1 MNKPVSYPM
10 EPEDQANFPRFR
22 GSASIL
28 FRTAEIETP
37 DSYEDNLEQYRA
49 RDFSYVPIPEAGKY
63 YNLNTESLEDL
74 HENQYVETDITVR
87 KLFNLLSTYP
97 FLLHD
102 TLRELEAY
110 VDADGDY
117 YFEGGN
123 PPESAVKKD
132 LEELEEQH
140 PDIVDEIVSSRYRFV
155 DLADLN
161 RREIRE
167 TLYPVVAE
175 LESEIADA
183 IREDVDEPEDLYH
196 NAPDHVVGRREKDKL
211 RDMGLHTAEYLNL
224 GDMIGLLK
232 GRQHLWDDFGF
243 DDANEVGD
251 RLGSLNELRNSVM
264 HSNRTLI
271 RSQNDVEKTLER
283 VNDAQR
289 IIIESRGGS
298 PEDLRT
304 VFWEED

>member
-1 MNKPVSYPM
+1 MQ
-10 EPEDQANFPRFR
+10 PEDQANFPKFSK
-22 GSASIL
+22 SASML
-28 FRTAEIETP
+28 FRSAEFETL
-37 DSYEDNLEQYRA
+37 DSYEENLERYREK
-49 RDFSYVPIPEAGKY
+49 DFSYVPIPEADKY

-74 HENQYVETDITVR
+74 HENQYVEKHLSVR
-87 KLFNLLSTYP
+87 KLFDLLSTYP

-102 TLRELEAY
+102 RLSGLEAY
-110 VDADGDY
+110 VDDDGEY
-117 YFEGGN
+117 YFKSEN
-123 PPESAVKKD
+123 PPEDAVKKD

-140 PDIVDEIVSSRYRFV
+140 SEIVAEIAKTRYWFV

-167 TLYPVVAE
+167 ALYPVVAE
-175 LESEIADA
+175 LESKIADA

-211 RDMGLHTAEYLNL
+211 RDVGLHTAEYMNL

-232 GRQHLWDDFGF
+232 GRQHLWGAFGF
-243 DDANEVGD
+243 DDADEVED
-251 RLGSLNELRNSVM
+251 RLGSLNQLRNSVM

-271 RSQNDVEKTLER
+271 QSQNDVEKTLER

-289 IIIESRGGS
+289 IIMESRGGS
-298 PEDLRT
+298 LENLR
-304 VFWEED
+304 VMWE

>member
-1 MNKPVSYPM
+1 MQPK
-10 EPEDQANFPRFR
+10 DQANFPEFS
-22 GSASIL
+22 GSTFIL
-28 FRTAEIETP
+28 FRIAEIETL
-37 DSYEDNLEQYRA
+37 DTYEDNLERYREK
-49 RDFSYVPIPEAGKY
+49 DFSYVPIPEADKY

-74 HENQYVETDITVR
+74 HENQYVEKNISVR
-87 KLFNLLSTYP
+87 KLFTLLSTYP

-102 TLRELEAY
+102 SLTGLKAY
-110 VDADGDY
+110 VDEDGDY
-117 YFEGGN
+117 YFEGGD
-123 PPESAVKKD
+123 PPEDAVKKD

-140 PDIVDEIVSSRYRFV
+140 PDILDEIRQSRYWFV
-155 DLADLN
+155 NLADLN

-167 TLYPVVAE
+167 ALYPVVAE

-196 NAPDHVVGRREKDKL
+196 NAPDHVVGRREKDRL

-232 GRQHLWDDFGF
+232 GRQHLWGDFGF
-243 DDANEVGD
+243 SDADEVED
-251 RLGSLNELRNSVM
+251 RLGSLNQLRNSVM

-271 RSQNDVEKTLER
+271 RSQTDIEKTLER

-289 IIIESRGGS
+289 IIIKSRGGS
-298 PEDLRT
+298 VEALQTRL
-304 VFWEED
+304 WEEG

>member
-1 MNKPVSYPM
+1 MQ
-10 EPEDQANFPRFR
+10 PEDQAKFPEFR
-22 GSASIL
+22 GSASIV
-28 FRTAEIETP
+28 FRTAEIETLNT
-37 DSYEDNLEQYRA
+37 YEENLERYREK
-49 RDFSYVPIPEAGKY
+49 DFTYVPIPEADKY
-63 YNLNTESLEDL
+63 YNLNTESLENL
-74 HENQYVETDITVR
+74 HDDQYVEKNISFR
-87 KLFNLLSTYP
+87 KLFNLLSKYP

-102 TLRELEAY
+102 SLTGLEAY
-110 VDADGDY
+110 VDEDGGY
-117 YFEGGN
+117 YFEGGD
-123 PPESAVKKD
+123 PPEDAVKKD

-140 PDIVDEIVSSRYRFV
+140 PDILDEISRHRYWFV
-155 DLADLN
+155 NLADLN

-167 TLYPVVAE
+167 ALYPVVAE

-243 DDANEVGD
+243 SDSDEVEE
-251 RLGSLNELRNSVM
+251 RLGSLNQLRNSVM
-264 HSNRTLI
+264 HSNRKLI
-271 RSQNDVEKTLER
+271 RNQKDIEKTLER

-289 IIIESRGGS
+289 IIMKSRGGS
-298 PEDLRT
+298 VEALQTRLC
-304 VFWEED
+304 EEG

>member
-1 MNKPVSYPM
+1 MQ
-10 EPEDQANFPRFR
+10 PEDQANFPEFS
-22 GSASIL
+22 GSARIL
-28 FRTAEIETP
+28 FRTAEIETL
-37 DSYEDNLEQYRA
+37 DSYEENLERYREKE
-49 RDFSYVPIPEAGKY
+49 FSYVPIPEADKY

-74 HENQYVETDITVR
+74 HENQYVERDLSVR
-87 KLFNLLSTYP
+87 KLFDLLSTYP

-102 TLRELEAY
+102 NLNVLEAY
-110 VDADGDY
+110 VDKDGDY

-123 PPESAVKKD
+123 PPEDAVKKN
-132 LEELEEQH
+132 LEELEEHH
-140 PDIVDEIVSSRYRFV
+140 PDIVDEIASSRYRFV

-167 TLYPVVAE
+167 ALYPVVAE

-211 RDMGLHTAEYLNL
+211 SDIGLHTAEYLNL
-224 GDMIGLLK
+224 GDMTGLLK
-232 GRQHLWDDFGF
+232 GRQHLWDNFGF
-243 DDANEVGD
+243 DDSDEVED
-251 RLGSLNELRNSVM
+251 RLGSLNQLRNSVM

-271 RSQNDVEKTLER
+271 RSQNDVKKTQER

-289 IIIESRGGS
+289 IIIESRDGS
-298 PEDLRT
+298 LEALRT
-304 VFWEED
+304 LFWEED